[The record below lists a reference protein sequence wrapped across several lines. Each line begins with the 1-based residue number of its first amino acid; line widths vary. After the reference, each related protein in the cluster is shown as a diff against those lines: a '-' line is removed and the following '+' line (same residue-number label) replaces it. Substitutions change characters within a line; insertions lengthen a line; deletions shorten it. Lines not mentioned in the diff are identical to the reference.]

1 MSLKNVSGEAILC
14 RFYASADIGAGN
26 NKVLGIKLTL
36 DGVLIDETEC
46 RAPTGVGTTFA
57 KLVTS
62 WIIEVA
68 DGEEVAL
75 YIANHTDAGN
85 LTVQRCRLIAATVG
99 RQGETG
105 ATGAAGPNEVTT
117 ATDSAITGILKGAA
131 GKVAQAVAG
140 TDYVA
145 TDDARLTNARP
156 PTAHKASHATGGSD
170 ALTPGDIGALAASS
184 VSAFG
189 ASLIDDADA
198 ATVRSTVGV
207 GASDTPTF
215 SGVTIGGALGNV
227 LHGSGSN
234 GYEIFWF
241 NNAFN
246 LTRADRTGIIA
257 AGIDRFI
264 VFSQTLQLA
273 GSTDHGISRIG
284 AGQIEINN
292 GTIGQRR
299 DFFARD
305 ITATQSVR
313 PGSYTVA
320 TVPAAASHT
329 GGLIYVTD
337 EPGGA
342 VPAFS
347 DGTNWRRVTD
357 RTIIS

>member
-1 MSLKNVSGEAILC
+1 MSLKNVSGEPILC
-14 RFYASADIGAGN
+14 RFYASADIEAGN
-26 NKVLGIKLTL
+26 SKVLGIKLAL

-75 YIANHTDAGN
+75 YVANHTTTGN

-105 ATGAAGPNEVTT
+105 ATGNTGAAGAAGPNEVTT

-140 TDYVA
+140 TDYVP
-145 TDDARLTNARP
+145 TDDARLSDART

-170 ALTPGDIGALAASS
+170 ALTPGDIGAATSAQGSLAASA
-184 VSAFG
+184 VQPG
-189 ASLIDDADA
+189 ASFTAGAINASGGIDAVFSA
-198 ATVRSTVGV
+198 LTMGPYGTQPFFNVGV
-207 GASDTPTF
+207 NSYYAFCSTSTNAYVGPDSALHPATGGVLLMTPNK
-215 SGVTIGGALGNV
+215 SA
-227 LHGSGSN
+227 
-234 GYEIFWF
+234 YQ
-241 NNAFN
+241 N
-246 LTRADRTGIIA
+246 LSLKSLIA
-257 AGIDRFI
+257 
-264 VFSQTLQLA
+264 T
-273 GSTDHGISRIG
+273 
-284 AGQIEINN
+284 E
-292 GTIGQRR
+292 
-299 DFFARD
+299 
-305 ITATQSVR
+305 SVR

-320 TVPAAASHT
+320 TVPAAANHT
-329 GGLIYVTD
+329 CGMIYVTD
-337 EPGGA
+337 ETGGA

-357 RTIIS
+357 RAIIS